1 MRLDWCW
8 GGLGCKG
15 VDLHN
20 LHKTFD
26 AFRWKLMRDKKTL
39 SLCHSLPS
47 DHLSSMWS
55 CFHMG
60 TKESLLESK
69 TCLQAKTLTDG
80 GRLTLMQFSLP
91 GQTWLDEKKK
101 QLVYIMKGWKGRWS
115 FVDLF
120 CHDYVS
126 KENALQAFKLIICV
140 WCCKGPSLTDVGAVT
155 WVQLLGRKD

>member
-1 MRLDWCW
+1 MDVVTTKTLAICWNWMQEWHCVVDNQTQKWRKTKKMYFLGFFWKMRLDWCW
-8 GGLGCKG
+8 GGLGCKE

-26 AFRWKLMRDKKTL
+26 DFRWKLRRDKKTL
-39 SLCHSLPS
+39 SLCHSPPS

-80 GRLTLMQFSLP
+80 GRLTLMQFGAYLVRA
-91 GQTWLDEKKK
+91 GWMRRK
-101 QLVYIMKGWKGRWS
+101 QLVYNER
-115 FVDLF
+115 L
-120 CHDYVS
+120 
-126 KENALQAFKLIICV
+126 E
-140 WCCKGPSLTDVGAVT
+140 
-155 WVQLLGRKD
+155 R